1 MRFDRL
7 ENFWKGWVIGNFEP
21 SILKTDQF
29 EVAVLHHHAG
39 QCIPVHY
46 QKIATEY
53 NIMISGKMIVNDVA
67 VTAGDVFVYEPME
80 ITRVIVIQDTV
91 VVCVKTP
98 SIPEDKVLT

>member
-29 EVAVLHHHAG
+29 EVAVLHHEAG
-39 QCIPVHY
+39 LHIPVHY
-46 QKIATEY
+46 QIVATEY
-53 NIMISGKMIVNDVA
+53 NIMISGKMTVNNRE

-80 ITRVIVIQDTV
+80 ITRVVVLEDTV
-91 VVCVKTP
+91 VVCIKTP
-98 SIPEDKVLT
+98 SIPEDKVLV